1 MTGMWIT
8 RQGAKVDRVACP
20 WLIRKYVDPSAEFI
34 FVPKDRVLS
43 EAARLGA
50 IPFDAEG
57 VDLGH
62 HGNDCSFETIIKRH
76 GLTDPALLELAK
88 IVHGADVKDQNA
100 VPQAAGLRAI
110 AEGMAAT
117 VPDDHEK
124 LESAFPIYDALYAW
138 CETKVAAR

>member
-1 MTGMWIT
+1 MTGKWIT

-34 FVPKDRVLS
+34 FVPKDRVHS

-88 IVHGADVKDQNA
+88 IVHGADVKDPNA
-100 VPQAAGLRAI
+100 VPQAAGLLAI

-117 VPDDHEK
+117 VQDDHEK
-124 LESAFPIYDALYAW
+124 LAKGFPIYDALYAW
-138 CETKVAAR
+138 CQAKVAAR